1 MGQSA
6 GQIALEIVGTVVGAY
21 FDYPELGFAL
31 GGAIGGAAF
40 PQKLDGPHTRTML
53 AQNATYGAMLPFGKG
68 NFRVA
73 GTLIWQLPIV
83 EAGTNT
89 GKGGPQV
96 TQYSYYGYFAVAIH
110 DGPIRGVR
118 RIWANGI
125 LIYDIST
132 TATIQ
137 TLLASG
143 QFAATYLTIH
153 TGEYTQLADPTI
165 QSALGVANTPAYR
178 GTAYIVFR
186 RLPLQNFGN
195 VLPSIN
201 VEVVSSDAAIVP
213 AKIWQNNATGFAF
226 GSFANQSFLTGF
238 ANGMVRAVK
247 KSLTTSK
254 SIAGTYR
261 LNISNGSLEPVDSPN
276 NFELNIASG
285 ALFVDNAAQPMGLV
299 MPHVSTTAGVY
310 SRYVGDTSTGN
321 IVGHA
326 STTTNAS
333 IYVSDNNSG
342 TLIGDVLPCLTI
354 PPITGT
360 WRAVATFPCADWT
373 HLAVITKGSGGG
385 NTARYFKVGGNNQIT
400 QLGSLVYS
408 GSVGVGWDSIYAD
421 GGVLVDMSDNYA
433 HALAVTQLGAIQT
446 VPLSH
451 IVVDI
456 CERCGIPAGN
466 IDATALTDGVWGFVI
481 DRQMTGRAA
490 LEVLTPAFWFD
501 AVESDTVL
509 KFVKRSATS
518 AATIPLADMG
528 AETGGKLSTAP
539 LVFTRGS
546 EIELPTQINLT
557 YYAVAASYQ
566 QGLQYARRTST
577 SQQNNIKTFDS
588 AAVMDDT
595 QAAVAAA
602 ILLWD
607 ALAGRTT
614 FKFSTGFK
622 WAQLEPTDVIT
633 VPSSSES
640 YLARIMRKT
649 EAGGKIDWEVVAC
662 APVYSQSA
670 AGGAITAGQT
680 VSGPMTTTLV
690 IMDIPP
696 LRDAD
701 GASTNLYVAMW
712 GLTGWP
718 GAVLFRSADAGI
730 TWTSGP
736 AQASLSTVGQAMTAL
751 GNWTGGNL
759 FDEAN
764 TVDILLDD
772 DTTLASLPELSVL
785 NGSHVALLGNE
796 IFQFKNAPL
805 VSGSLYRL
813 SGFLRGRFGTEAAM
827 AGHGIGE
834 TFVLLTGV
842 IQIQATPTSDIG
854 QPRLYQPVTN
864 GQAIGSGPQTT
875 ISEAGNTLRCWSP
888 VLLAAGGAGYY
899 SDIILTWT
907 RRNRITWQW
916 LPSVDEPM
924 SEATEQYLVSIFS
937 CASVIRTFTVN
948 GAQTVTYT
956 QAQQITDFGGS
967 GLSTITFGV
976 QQISAVV
983 GAGVMAKAT
992 IALASHYAT
1001 LHTMALSVSAPTSV
1015 ALTLSKTIGMALS
1028 VSAPTSA
1035 SLTKTTVL
1043 GSTFD
1048 PAKTQS
1054 GQTLSNNNLTISTTT
1069 APAAANRGTQST
1081 TSHSTGKYYVEITDN
1096 TGGASLNNAL
1106 FLGACDSNC
1115 AGKLTNTQNIDRKS
1129 VV

>member
-213 AKIWQNNATGFAF
+213 AKMWQNNATAF
-226 GSFANQSFLTGF
+226 NFGAFANQAFLTGF
-238 ANGMVRAVK
+238 SNGMARAVK
-247 KSLTTSK
+247 KTMTTSK

-261 LNISNGSLEPVDSPN
+261 VNISNGSVEPVDSPN
-276 NFELNIASG
+276 TFESNIASG
-285 ALFVDNAAQPMGLV
+285 ALFVDGAAQAMGLV
-299 MPHVSTTAGVY
+299 MPHVSATAGVY
-310 SRYVGDTSTGN
+310 SRYVGDTATGN

-342 TLIGDVLPCLTI
+342 AILGDVLPCLTI

-373 HLAVITKGSGGG
+373 HLGVITKDSGGTGNFWLHVVSVGSGGACTEVAYYLFTSPSEGALAASTAGGGGNMGSWVDPVIDRPSTNMLESTLTSMWVRDGSGGG

-400 QLGSLVYS
+400 QLGFLVYS
-408 GSVGVGWDSIYAD
+408 GAVGVGWDSIYAD

-433 HALAVTQLGAIQT
+433 HAVAVTQLGAIQT
-446 VPLSH
+446 VPLSD

-456 CERCGIPAGN
+456 CERCGVPAGN

-490 LEVLTPAFWFD
+490 LEVLTPAFWID

-539 LVFTRGS
+539 LIFTRGS

-813 SGFLRGRFGTEAAM
+813 SGFLRGRFGTEA
-827 AGHGIGE
+827 
-834 TFVLLTGV
+834 
-842 IQIQATPTSDIG
+842 
-854 QPRLYQPVTN
+854 
-864 GQAIGSGPQTT
+864 
-875 ISEAGNTLRCWSP
+875 
-888 VLLAAGGAGYY
+888 
-899 SDIILTWT
+899 
-907 RRNRITWQW
+907 
-916 LPSVDEPM
+916 
-924 SEATEQYLVSIFS
+924 
-937 CASVIRTFTVN
+937 
-948 GAQTVTYT
+948 
-956 QAQQITDFGGS
+956 
-967 GLSTITFGV
+967 
-976 QQISAVV
+976 
-983 GAGVMAKAT
+983 
-992 IALASHYAT
+992 
-1001 LHTMALSVSAPTSV
+1001 
-1015 ALTLSKTIGMALS
+1015 
-1028 VSAPTSA
+1028 
-1035 SLTKTTVL
+1035 
-1043 GSTFD
+1043 
-1048 PAKTQS
+1048 
-1054 GQTLSNNNLTISTTT
+1054 
-1069 APAAANRGTQST
+1069 
-1081 TSHSTGKYYVEITDN
+1081 
-1096 TGGASLNNAL
+1096 
-1106 FLGACDSNC
+1106 
-1115 AGKLTNTQNIDRKS
+1115 
-1129 VV
+1129 